1 MLPRLKRDG
10 HNSGGL
16 VGILKTRKG
25 MKVWIPSEQRP
36 ELMWIQVLWDGRTEE
51 EDYLM
56 NKYVVIVAAGI
67 YCTLTICPGT
77 VLNTLYIFTY
87 FSQEPYELST
97 IIVSILQMRQRKIK
111 WIAWSY
117 GSENQTEAITEGHEW
132 LWGLSTKGH
141 SLGSPGTS
149 HCGWTCHR
157 RDGASSEAPP
167 SGVLQSP
174 GRG

>member
-117 GSENQTEAITEGHEW
+117 GSIKWESICMSFENYTV
-132 LWGLSTKGH
+132 LSYYYCYCCHSSSVRNKG
-141 SLGSPGTS
+141 
-149 HCGWTCHR
+149 
-157 RDGASSEAPP
+157 
-167 SGVLQSP
+167 V
-174 GRG
+174 

>member
-1 MLPRLKRDG
+1 MRICVFPDRKEKLQAAGYSETTSTQLFLAEVRIGGLMLPRLKRDG

-117 GSENQTEAITEGHEW
+117 GSENQA
-132 LWGLSTKGH
+132 
-141 SLGSPGTS
+141 
-149 HCGWTCHR
+149 
-157 RDGASSEAPP
+157 
-167 SGVLQSP
+167 
-174 GRG
+174 